1 VSLDIDSIVAR
12 ARMAAERPDV
22 SSQSTERDRL
32 LRLAQEFE
40 ASLMTQMLREMR
52 KTGRWKD
59 DEEGEEGLGL
69 TGSQSL
75 FEMLDSEF
83 STQLIRAQSLGL
95 TPQLMDA
102 FDRMQRGASPEAA
115 VSSVTSL
122 APVQVSSPTGNEPNA
137 AAPDAQDR
145 LVARDQIT
153 SGFGWRRDPMTGET
167 RFHKG
172 IDLRAAYGQDVV
184 AAADGRVASSG
195 EEGSYGTSVV
205 LEHADGTRTRY
216 AHLSV
221 ALVHEGDTV
230 RAGQALG
237 RAGSSG
243 RATGPHLHFE
253 VLDRDGA
260 PLDPLDPRPSFRS
273 AVD

>member
-1 VSLDIDSIVAR
+1 MSLEIDSIVAR
-12 ARMAAERPDV
+12 ARMAAGRTET

-52 KTGRWKD
+52 KTGRWND
-59 DEEGEEGLGL
+59 DEEGEDGL

-75 FEMLDSEF
+75 FEMLDAEL
-83 STQLIRAQSLGL
+83 STQLVRAQSLGL

-102 FDRMQRGASPEAA
+102 FDRMHGDSPEVA
-115 VSSVTSL
+115 VPAIISPAPL
-122 APVQVSSPTGNEPNA
+122 AVPAMTADEANA
-137 AAPDAQDR
+137 GAPDAQEGR
-145 LVARDQIT
+145 VAVDQIT
-153 SGFGWRRDPMTGET
+153 SGFGWRRDPLTGQT

-184 AAADGRVASSG
+184 AAGDGRVAFSG
-195 EEGSYGTSVV
+195 AEGSYGTSVV

-221 ALVHEGDTV
+221 ALVRQGETI
-230 RAGQALG
+230 RAGQSLG

-260 PLDPLDPRPSFRS
+260 PLDPMRPGGEL
-273 AVD
+273 

>member
-1 VSLDIDSIVAR
+1 VSLDIDSVVAR
-12 ARMAAERPDV
+12 ARMAADRPDA

-69 TGSQSL
+69 NASQSL
-75 FEMLDSEF
+75 FEMLDAEF
-83 STQLIRAQSLGL
+83 STQLVRAQSLGL
-95 TPQLMDA
+95 TPELMDA
-102 FDRMQRGASPEAA
+102 FDRMQRGAPPEAA

-122 APVQVSSPTGNEPNA
+122 APLQVQPATGDEA
-137 AAPDAQDR
+137 TASAPDAR
-145 LVARDQIT
+145 ERPVAIDQIT
-153 SGFGWRRDPMTGET
+153 SGFGWRRDPLTGGT

-172 IDLRAAYGQDVV
+172 VDLRAAYGQDVV

-195 EEGSYGTSVV
+195 AEGSYGTSVV

-221 ALVHEGDTV
+221 ALVREGETV
-230 RAGQALG
+230 RAGQSLG

-260 PLDPLDPRPSFRS
+260 PLDPLDRQP
-273 AVD
+273 